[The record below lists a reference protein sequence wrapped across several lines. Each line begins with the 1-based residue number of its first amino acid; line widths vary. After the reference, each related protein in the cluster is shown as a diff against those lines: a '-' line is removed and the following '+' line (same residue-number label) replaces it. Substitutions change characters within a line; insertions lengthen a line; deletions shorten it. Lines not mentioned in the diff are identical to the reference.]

1 MSWENWEKSADKGP
15 SSITLR
21 VVLFIVGFIV
31 LITLIGMPLGWFTEA
46 AAVAHQEFGPKAALK
61 KYEWFI
67 DQAERI
73 NKMEQD
79 VALFEK
85 RLSDVEASYAGY
97 GTNRSQW
104 PPDIRIQYN
113 QSRQNASDDLAAIKS
128 QRNSLVQEYNA
139 QSEKFNWQP
148 FLTRDDKPREKFEVY
163 QL

>member
-1 MSWENWEKSADKGP
+1 MSWEDWEKSADKGP
-15 SSITLR
+15 GSITLR
-21 VVLFIVGFIV
+21 VILFILGCIV
-31 LITLIGMPLGWFTEA
+31 LITLIGIPLGWFNEA
-46 AAVAHQEFGPKAALK
+46 STVARQEFGPKAALQ
-61 KYEWFI
+61 KYEWFV

-85 RLSDVEASYAGY
+85 RLSDVEVSYAGY
-97 GTNRSQW
+97 GSNRAQW
-104 PPDIRIQYN
+104 PPDVRVQYN
-113 QSRQNASDDLAAIKS
+113 HARQNASDDLVAIKS

-163 QL
+163 EL